1 MEILQARETILSD
14 SFNFTGR
21 ILTLAKDILQK
32 LGFTPCKANQPLWR
46 MELQKKKKHKK
57 N

>member
-1 MEILQARETILSD
+1 MEILQARESILPD

-46 MELQKKKKHKK
+46 MKLQKKKKHKK